1 MIVLIVGLVL
11 FLGVHS
17 ISIFNVSWRNQMVTR
32 YGEQRFKGVYSLVA
46 LAGFVLIVWGYGLA
60 RMEPVVVYNPPFWL
74 RHVAML
80 LLIPV
85 FPLLV
90 AAHLPSRIGSIVKH
104 PMLVAVKLWA
114 LAHLLA
120 NGMLADLLLFGAF
133 LGWAVADRISV
144 KKRPVTPVTPPPT
157 GARNDIIVIVAGLA
171 LFIVFSLWLH
181 AWLIGV
187 APIAR

>member
-1 MIVLIVGLVL
+1 MIVLILGLIL

-32 YGEQRFKGVYSLVA
+32 YGEQRFKGIYSLVA

-90 AAHLPSRIGSIVKH
+90 AAHLPSRIGNIVKH

-144 KKRPVTPVTPPPT
+144 KKRPVTPGTPPPT
-157 GARNDIIVIVAGLA
+157 GVRNDIIVIVAGLA